1 MNIEKNKMDGFLGVP
16 IHAEDTKSP
25 AYQEKTTKTLNYY
38 EGYYKS
44 GELLTDITFSQGNR
58 QGLFYFRDNVQVLLP
73 RAELQ
78 YNLHYD
84 FESIDYMR
92 RKYTVKVVGVDREAK
107 LVTLSFK
114 QAQEQARPTV
124 AKAIQESLD
133 AGVPYRTLA
142 RISYI
147 TRPEKGV
154 CHVDILGIGL
164 HGIIPVR
171 EWSMA
176 FTADIR
182 MVAQPGDIV
191 NILVTEI
198 VRGKEGE
205 KLYICSRKQALH
217 GNPWEGIEQK
227 APKHTTVI
235 VRCLRKYEDH
245 FIAAIDGLEELS
257 CYCHYPNP
265 GTTNSHTGQELVIN
279 TGGRYNGYIS
289 NVDEVRHILRARILD
304 EVAPGQ
310 PDPEKPEE
318 PQKSR
323 MEGHEDSNSDQDM
336 VEKTSDESKAD
347 QAEELAEEE

>member
-133 AGVPYRTLA
+133 AGMPYRTLA

-198 VRGKEGE
+198 VRGNEGE

-318 PQKSR
+318 PQKPQ
-323 MEGHEDSNSDQDM
+323 MEGNKDSDQDM
-336 VEKTSDESKAD
+336 MEKTSDGSKAE